1 MTLLELS
8 AEQNI
13 TREEVAKQLRLLAD
27 SLERHNDVE
36 FTLEG
41 VRYTIDVPRD
51 VVFEVELE
59 LGDDGNE
66 LELEIK
72 W

>member
-1 MTLLELS
+1 MALLELS
-8 AEQNI
+8 TEQQLS
-13 TREEVAKQLRLLAD
+13 REDVAKQLRLLAD
-27 SLERHNDVE
+27 SLERHNDLE
-36 FTLEG
+36 FTLDG
-41 VRYTIDVPRD
+41 LRYTIDVPNEVR
-51 VVFEVELE
+51 FEVDLE